1 LSLLNGQKAKL
12 YGRLICGGRVLRPTD
27 LLMAKLW
34 VRRINDGDMKS
45 QLRVDRC
52 QLGLGGT
59 DQSRLF
65 NRFSGRPG
73 IKSIKNGGAY
83 ENREK
88 QGDYIHAYAE
98 K

>member
-1 LSLLNGQKAKL
+1 VSAAGST
-12 YGRLICGGRVLRPTD
+12 GGRVSAGSTESD
-27 LLMAKLW
+27 
-34 VRRINDGDMKS
+34 IKS
-45 QLRVDRC
+45 QLRIDRR
-52 QLGLGGT
+52 QLGLGGA

-73 IKSIKNGGAY
+73 IKSIKNGGAN

>member
-1 LSLLNGQKAKL
+1 MRPLDLRKAKL
-12 YGRLICGGRVLRPTD
+12 Y
-27 LLMAKLW
+27 A
-34 VRRINDGDMKS
+34 RRINDGDMKS
-45 QLRVDRC
+45 QLRIDRC
-52 QLGLGGT
+52 QLGLGST

-73 IKSIKNGGAY
+73 IKSIKDGGAY